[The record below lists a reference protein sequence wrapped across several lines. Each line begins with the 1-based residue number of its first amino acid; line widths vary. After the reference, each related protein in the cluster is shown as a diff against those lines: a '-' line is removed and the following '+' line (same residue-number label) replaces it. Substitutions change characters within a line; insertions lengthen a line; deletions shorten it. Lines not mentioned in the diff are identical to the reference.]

1 MSDKAEKITL
11 AQWDDRYRA
20 LCCGGLRESPHGGPL
35 RRHVDE
41 GGDRRLLHL
50 RMDNSAAA
58 LRLWNLLLSEESRL
72 RRAREQG
79 VLLVGTMKDL
89 GTVPVMAYALDNV
102 IAFYPDG
109 AWWTPCLM
117 EHNEGLL
124 ALADRLGVDDSFCP
138 VRAMLAAMVNGEH
151 FPIPDT
157 LVCSVGA
164 VCDDMAAI
172 GQRIDEL
179 GFPVFWWE
187 IPHRRAPEPGEPSAE
202 LPGGLVVAQSQVD
215 FVRDELDRVRRHLET
230 VSGQTLDEA
239 RLAEGIRRANEV
251 RRRIARLRRFAYLGD
266 PCPLPALEM
275 MIAEILAI
283 HFCSDWAETV
293 AVLDDLLAEVR
304 RRLIAGDGVCPAGA
318 ARIFWVNPPAD
329 LRAMNLLEEAGARVC
344 GTDYMIAHAIDEINL
359 SPKGYKSVAQG
370 NALGTGPEQH
380 ATPCKGK
387 TNDIGPPPSLDLLA
401 RMALADPMVGPTT
414 ERARRICREA
424 AQNGAEAVIVS
435 RIPGAS
441 HCATEALVIGRLVH
455 QQLGIPV
462 LDLEIPPLLDP
473 MEPTIRTR
481 LEALVETVINR
492 RQP

>member
-157 LVCSVGA
+157 LICSVGA

-187 IPHRRAPEPGEPSAE
+187 IPHRRAPEPGESSVE

-239 RLAEGIRRANEV
+239 RLAELDLGTRREV
-251 RRRIARLRRFAYLGD
+251 GGRDAHALDKGAVGAVEIADQVAGLLDHDLAVALGD
-266 PCPLPALEM
+266 GGVFDGQVVVAAGTDREG
-275 MIAEILAI
+275 
-283 HFCSDWAETV
+283 V
-293 AVLDDLLAEVR
+293 AVHDKLASLQR
-304 RRLIAGDGVCPAGA
+304 A
-318 ARIFWVNPPAD
+318 AD
-329 LRAMNLLEEAGARVC
+329 
-344 GTDYMIAHAIDEINL
+344 
-359 SPKGYKSVAQG
+359 
-370 NALGTGPEQH
+370 
-380 ATPCKGK
+380 
-387 TNDIGPPPSLDLLA
+387 
-401 RMALADPMVGPTT
+401 
-414 ERARRICREA
+414 
-424 AQNGAEAVIVS
+424 
-435 RIPGAS
+435 
-441 HCATEALVIGRLVH
+441 H
-455 QQLGIPV
+455 QQLGAADAEKV
-462 LDLEIPPLLDP
+462 L
-473 MEPTIRTR
+473 
-481 LEALVETVINR
+481 LVFAVSEYEGPGGDVVGSVLSHKCVHYNACLR
-492 RQP
+492 E